1 MIILDLQFCHFWH
14 LSMHLIFN
22 IRIWQMYVCIRDG
35 KNVFKSLT
43 CRMIFSWV
51 IDYRTSVHLNY
62 LIPVLEAVIKIN
74 TKF

>member
-1 MIILDLQFCHFWH
+1 
-14 LSMHLIFN
+14 
-22 IRIWQMYVCIRDG
+22 MYVCIRDG

-51 IDYRTSVHLNY
+51 IDYQTSVHLNY